1 MQRDGYLTVV
11 WAALVLV
18 LTAGAAQAENN
29 QISAAEPFGAS
40 RDILFVGTLLNS
52 SEGNMPG
59 APDYWMVKVN
69 EVLSGPKP
77 CSEEIRVITY
87 QATPPPWGM
96 VDEDVKAGDK
106 VWINGR
112 YIPKDSGCEVTLQGS
127 DEYYLRK
134 YPEEIKLLATAAGFS
149 NLTMPGSGPKW
160 TVKVEEVLS
169 GPQPCSDQLDVIT
182 SGALFPAVWGMV
194 EPDIK
199 AGDRLEIFGAYHT
212 NPSRGMCSMTLYG
225 SKGYYIRKAAQGDAA
240 AQGNATAQV

>member
-11 WAALVLV
+11 WAAMVLI
-18 LTAGAAQAENN
+18 LMAGAAQAENK
-29 QISAAEPFGAS
+29 APTAEPFGAS
-40 RDILFVGTLLNS
+40 RDILLVGTLQNG

-69 EVLSGPKP
+69 EVLIGPKP
-77 CSEEIRVITY
+77 SSEEIRVITY
-87 QATPPPWGM
+87 QATSPPWGM

-127 DEYYLRK
+127 DEFYLRK
-134 YPEEIKLLATAAGFS
+134 YPEEIKLLGTAVGFS
-149 NLTMPGSGPKW
+149 NLIMPGSGPKW
-160 TVKVEEVLS
+160 TVNVDEVLS

-182 SGALFPAVWGMV
+182 SAALFPAVWGMV

-199 AGDRLEIFGAYHT
+199 AGDRLEVFGAYST
-212 NPSRGMCSMTLYG
+212 NPGRGTCSMTLYG
-225 SKGYYIRKAAQGDAA
+225 SKGYYIRKAG
-240 AQGNATAQV
+240 QGNATTQGNVTILA